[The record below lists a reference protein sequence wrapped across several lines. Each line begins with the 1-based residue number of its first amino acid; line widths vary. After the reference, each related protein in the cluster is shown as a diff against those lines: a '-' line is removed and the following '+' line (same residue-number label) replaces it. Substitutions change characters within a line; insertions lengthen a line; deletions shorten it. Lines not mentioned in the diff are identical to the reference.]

1 MSHGLFIG
9 DYFPLA
15 ATTSLGFVL
24 GSIYTGIF
32 LYYTPDRASAFKTC
46 GVAFSILGVITLYDL
61 LAWRGVIFHQSN
73 RDIGRVLGYFAV
85 VATFAFFSS
94 PLATIRKVLRTK
106 SSESLILQM
115 VVMATSNNLFWSTY
129 ASIVGNLFLLVPNS
143 ICFCF
148 GLLEIYLCYKYPSEK
163 QRYQLLATTEKED
176 VAINIETPSDLQ
188 PIFEGGACAVVTVC
202 ES

>member
-24 GSIYTGIF
+24 GIIYTSTF
-32 LYYTPDRASAFKTC
+32 VYYTPDRASAFKVC
-46 GVAFSILGVITLYDL
+46 GVAFSVLGLITLYDL
-61 LAWRGVIFHQSN
+61 LAWQGVIFHQTN
-73 RDIGRVLGYFAV
+73 REIGQVLGYCAV

-129 ASIVGNLFLLVPNS
+129 AAIVGNVFLLVPNS

-148 GLLEIYLCYKYPSEK
+148 GLLEIYLCYKYPNDK
-163 QRYQLLATTEKED
+163 RYQSLATMEKED
-176 VAINIETPSDLQ
+176 VAINIELQ
-188 PIFEGGACAVVTVC
+188 NEV
-202 ES
+202 